1 MCARRSA
8 CLLLLIL
15 LSFAGSLR
23 AEPPP
28 RHKFRLEGS
37 GATTVVFESGL
48 GDTLDVWSAVQPL
61 VAMRCA
67 RTFSY
72 NRAGYPGSDP
82 AAARRDAETI
92 VEELR
97 MELRRQGLA
106 PPYILVGHSLGGL
119 YMQYFARNFPQEV
132 SGLVLVDSTHW
143 NELLPLENDALRTR
157 EGPLGMSN
165 PFERRRVVLFMTWIA
180 RREVQDSARAGEQ
193 VRNSPYVPGLP
204 TVVLSSTRA
213 ALEETPATRARAARR
228 QDEIAA
234 DFPASSHLRVT
245 GAGHYI
251 QRDQPRVVVEAIRRL
266 AGCDVDTVSL
276 QGASEDSERTQ
287 EP

>member
-1 MCARRSA
+1 MCARRSVS
-8 CLLLLIL
+8 LLLLISL
-15 LSFAGSLR
+15 FHAGFLR

-28 RHKFRLEGS
+28 HHRFHIEGS
-37 GATTVVFESGL
+37 GTTTVVFEAGL
-48 GDTLDVWSAVQPL
+48 GDTLEVWSAVQPL

-82 AAARRDAETI
+82 ASGRRDAEHI

-97 MELRRQGLA
+97 MELRRQGLT

-143 NELLPLENDALRTR
+143 NELLPLEDGALRTR
-157 EGPLGMSN
+157 EGSTAMSDPLQ
-165 PFERRRVVLFMTWIA
+165 RRRVVLFMTWIV
-180 RREVQDSARAGEQ
+180 RREIQDSALAGEQ

-234 DFPASSHLRVT
+234 DFPASRHIRVV

-251 QRDQPRVVVEAIRRL
+251 QRDQPRVVVEAVRRL
-266 AGCDVDTVSL
+266 AGCETDAATL
-276 QGASEDSERTQ
+276 RDSSGDGEQ
-287 EP
+287 AP